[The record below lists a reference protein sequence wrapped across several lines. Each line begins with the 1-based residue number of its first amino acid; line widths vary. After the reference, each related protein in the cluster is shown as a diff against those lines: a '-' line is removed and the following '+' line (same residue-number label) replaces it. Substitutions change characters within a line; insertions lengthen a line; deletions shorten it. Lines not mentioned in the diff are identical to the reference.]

1 MSQTH
6 SAYFVITVFVIAI
19 IALVTRYQ
27 NKPEKV
33 FGVVLLVLYS
43 SRSVSTEQL
52 ISSIANPGVLTLVLL
67 IICSLALE
75 KTSLLRRISQLVIK
89 PSYKS
94 TWVRLFSITTLSSA
108 FLNNTAVVS
117 TMIAPI
123 RANTLHPASKLL
135 LPLSFAAI
143 LGGTLTLI
151 GTSTNLIVNSMVL
164 DAGLPSLSFFDFS
177 LVGSIVVLG
186 CGLTLFLLSHWLPS
200 NIERADTQAQYFIDA
215 EVEPNSPLI
224 GKTIQRNGLRN
235 LNSLFL
241 VEIHRQGRTISPV
254 SPHELIEENDRLL
267 FCGEIRKV
275 TQLNHFPGL
284 SLFAHKGE
292 RLSHDL
298 KEVVLRPESALVNK
312 TLKQIGFRA
321 MFNAAVVAIRRDGHT
336 VSGKLGEVTLKAG
349 DYLVLAVGDDYHQ
362 RNNIAKNFIQL
373 QALKA
378 DRLLKGP
385 QEIIAV
391 LGFFSAIALAAME
404 IAPLLHNLILLLGV
418 LLLTGAL
425 KTNEI
430 IRRLPVQIW
439 LVISSALLLSQ
450 ALDNSTAVDL
460 LRSAM
465 TEQAEFMSPLSGL
478 IMVYLVTL
486 LLTELVTN
494 NAAAALV
501 FPVAYALATS
511 LDANLHSYILAVAF
525 GASASFISPYGYQTN
540 LMVYNAGQYCIKDY
554 IKIGVPMSITYSGLV
569 LTAITTI
576 YGV

>member
-177 LVGSIVVLG
+177 LVEIG
-186 CGLTLFLLSHWLPS
+186 
-200 NIERADTQAQYFIDA
+200 RAH
-215 EVEPNSPLI
+215 V
-224 GKTIQRNGLRN
+224 
-235 LNSLFL
+235 
-241 VEIHRQGRTISPV
+241 
-254 SPHELIEENDRLL
+254 
-267 FCGEIRKV
+267 
-275 TQLNHFPGL
+275 
-284 SLFAHKGE
+284 
-292 RLSHDL
+292 
-298 KEVVLRPESALVNK
+298 
-312 TLKQIGFRA
+312 
-321 MFNAAVVAIRRDGHT
+321 
-336 VSGKLGEVTLKAG
+336 
-349 DYLVLAVGDDYHQ
+349 
-362 RNNIAKNFIQL
+362 
-373 QALKA
+373 
-378 DRLLKGP
+378 
-385 QEIIAV
+385 
-391 LGFFSAIALAAME
+391 
-404 IAPLLHNLILLLGV
+404 
-418 LLLTGAL
+418 
-425 KTNEI
+425 
-430 IRRLPVQIW
+430 
-439 LVISSALLLSQ
+439 
-450 ALDNSTAVDL
+450 
-460 LRSAM
+460 
-465 TEQAEFMSPLSGL
+465 
-478 IMVYLVTL
+478 
-486 LLTELVTN
+486 
-494 NAAAALV
+494 
-501 FPVAYALATS
+501 
-511 LDANLHSYILAVAF
+511 
-525 GASASFISPYGYQTN
+525 
-540 LMVYNAGQYCIKDY
+540 
-554 IKIGVPMSITYSGLV
+554 
-569 LTAITTI
+569 
-576 YGV
+576 

>member
-1 MSQTH
+1 
-6 SAYFVITVFVIAI
+6 
-19 IALVTRYQ
+19 
-27 NKPEKV
+27 
-33 FGVVLLVLYS
+33 
-43 SRSVSTEQL
+43 
-52 ISSIANPGVLTLVLL
+52 
-67 IICSLALE
+67 
-75 KTSLLRRISQLVIK
+75 
-89 PSYKS
+89 
-94 TWVRLFSITTLSSA
+94 
-108 FLNNTAVVS
+108 
-117 TMIAPI
+117 
-123 RANTLHPASKLL
+123 
-135 LPLSFAAI
+135 
-143 LGGTLTLI
+143 
-151 GTSTNLIVNSMVL
+151 
-164 DAGLPSLSFFDFS
+164 
-177 LVGSIVVLG
+177 
-186 CGLTLFLLSHWLPS
+186 
-200 NIERADTQAQYFIDA
+200 
-215 EVEPNSPLI
+215 
-224 GKTIQRNGLRN
+224 
-235 LNSLFL
+235 
-241 VEIHRQGRTISPV
+241 
-254 SPHELIEENDRLL
+254 
-267 FCGEIRKV
+267 
-275 TQLNHFPGL
+275 
-284 SLFAHKGE
+284 
-292 RLSHDL
+292 
-298 KEVVLRPESALVNK
+298 
-312 TLKQIGFRA
+312 
-321 MFNAAVVAIRRDGHT
+321 
-336 VSGKLGEVTLKAG
+336 
-349 DYLVLAVGDDYHQ
+349 
-362 RNNIAKNFIQL
+362 
-373 QALKA
+373 
-378 DRLLKGP
+378 
-385 QEIIAV
+385 
-391 LGFFSAIALAAME
+391 ME

>member
-75 KTSLLRRISQLVIK
+75 KTSLLRRISQLVIE

-123 RANTLHPASKLL
+123 RANALHPASKLL

-177 LVGSIVVLG
+177 LVGGIAVLG

-275 TQLNHFPGL
+275 TQLNQFTGL

-321 MFNAAVVAIRRDGHT
+321 MFNAAVVAIRRDGHK
-336 VSGKLGEVTLKAG
+336 VSGKLGEVTLRAG

-391 LGFFSAIALAAME
+391 LGFFSAIALAAMK
-404 IAPLLHNLILLLGV
+404 ITPLLHNLILLLGV

-494 NAAAALV
+494 NAAAALI

>member
-117 TMIAPI
+117 TMIAPPI
-123 RANTLHPASKLL
+123 RANALHPASKLL
-135 LPLSFAAI
+135 LPPLSFAAI

-385 QEIIAV
+385 QEIVAV

-460 LRSAM
+460 LKSAM
-465 TEQAEFMSPLSGL
+465 TEQAEFMSRCQGLSWF
-478 IMVYLVTL
+478 TW
-486 LLTELVTN
+486 
-494 NAAAALV
+494 
-501 FPVAYALATS
+501 S
-511 LDANLHSYILAVAF
+511 L
-525 GASASFISPYGYQTN
+525 
-540 LMVYNAGQYCIKDY
+540 YC
-554 IKIGVPMSITYSGLV
+554 
-569 LTAITTI
+569 
-576 YGV
+576 